1 MVRKKKEEALETRNA
16 ILDAAEIVFQERGV
30 SKTSLAEIAAAA
42 GVTRGAIYWHF
53 ANKVD
58 LFDAMIQRVFGL
70 MEAKLSELQA
80 DTHENP
86 VDLLRK
92 LAFYFVDRVVNDPR
106 YYRILEISWH
116 KCEYVGEMAEIRD
129 SHLEC
134 GNRFLDVSETA
145 FRLSRESGFLPGS
158 VDPRMAAVGLMAVV
172 DGLVTNW
179 TLNKSSFP
187 LADYGPRIID
197 AFLHGLSIERKTD
210 EAKRPDRS

>member
-1 MVRKKKEEALETRNA
+1 MVRKTKEEALETRNA
-16 ILDAAEIVFQERGV
+16 ILDAAELVFQERGV
-30 SKTSLAEIAAAA
+30 SNTSLAEIAAAA

-70 MEAKLSELQA
+70 MEAKLAELQA
-80 DTHENP
+80 ERQENP
-86 VDLLRK
+86 VDLVRQ
-92 LAFYFVDRVVNDPR
+92 LALYFLDRVANDPR

-134 GNRFLDVSETA
+134 GNRFMGLCVEA
-145 FRLSRESGFLPGS
+145 FRQSRELGFFPEH
-158 VDPRMAAVGLMAVV
+158 VDPHLAAVGLIAVV

-179 TLNKSSFP
+179 TLDRNVFP
-187 LADYGPRIID
+187 LATYGPRILD
-197 AFLHGLSIERKTD
+197 AYLAGLGYTGQFKV
-210 EAKRPDRS
+210 

>member
-1 MVRKKKEEALETRNA
+1 MARKTKEEALETRNA
-16 ILDAAEIVFQERGV
+16 ILDAAEVVFQERGV

-70 MEAKLSELQA
+70 MEAKLAELQA
-80 DTHENP
+80 KERENP
-86 VDLLRK
+86 VDLLRE
-92 LAFYFVDRVVNDPR
+92 LVFYFIDRVVNDPR

-134 GNRFLDVSETA
+134 GNRFMDITVDA
-145 FRLSRESGFLPGS
+145 FRRAQKLGVFPDSI
-158 VDPRMAAVGLMAVV
+158 DPHQAAVGLISVV

-179 TLNKSSFP
+179 TLDKTSFP
-187 LADYGPRIID
+187 LATYGPRIVD
-197 AFLHGLSIERKTD
+197 VYLAGLRLVRQD
-210 EAKRPDRS
+210 ES